1 MTHPPPSRSV
11 LMENGKRRA
20 SQDLRALG
28 RKQSHQGRLKTTQN
42 GNPLLPAT
50 KEQSSKSIC
59 NQSLTEYM
67 EQYLLLST
75 SLSERTDYWNVPDP
89 PQVSLLLSTEIWF
102 LVLTVCL
109 PRPNPVRNEKKE
121 SSSNSLMFKKKKKK
135 KWLILLPYVELS
147 PRYVK
152 PQHHEAEKLTI
163 GFS

>member
-1 MTHPPPSRSV
+1 
-11 LMENGKRRA
+11 MENGKRRA

-75 SLSERTDYWNVPDP
+75 SLSERTDY
-89 PQVSLLLSTEIWF
+89 
-102 LVLTVCL
+102 
-109 PRPNPVRNEKKE
+109 
-121 SSSNSLMFKKKKKK
+121 
-135 KWLILLPYVELS
+135 
-147 PRYVK
+147 
-152 PQHHEAEKLTI
+152 
-163 GFS
+163 